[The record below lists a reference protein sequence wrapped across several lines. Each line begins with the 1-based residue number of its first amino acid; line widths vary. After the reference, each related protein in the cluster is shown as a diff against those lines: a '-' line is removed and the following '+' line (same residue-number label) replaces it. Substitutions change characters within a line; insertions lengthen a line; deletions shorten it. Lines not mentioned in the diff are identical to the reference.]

1 MSLFVYVE
9 IINLAILRLWTLL
22 SKDGKSSDEVV
33 NLYGLRTCTK
43 YPRRTMVA
51 NLWAV
56 WKESGDGWCMKW
68 DQSIKTLTVG
78 LCDLGKWKPLS
89 WSLRDYYNHWLE
101 KLDNVDQN
109 FS

>member
-1 MSLFVYVE
+1 
-9 IINLAILRLWTLL
+9 
-22 SKDGKSSDEVV
+22 
-33 NLYGLRTCTK
+33 
-43 YPRRTMVA
+43 
-51 NLWAV
+51 
-56 WKESGDGWCMKW
+56 MKW

-101 KLDNVDQN
+101 KLDNVAQN